1 MEENKRNQMA
11 LLLISRKIRITLSEP
26 NSEESMRISK
36 SMAKKTG
43 IGYLEIHRFHNAVL
57 NNNVANSFK
66 PERANQIS
74 LAMIKE
80 VIRSS
85 GDLPNQKMRGQLSE
99 FANDLGVS
107 FNDVLEFIREIYTE
121 IVNEALRPQSQA

>member
-1 MEENKRNQMA
+1 
-11 LLLISRKIRITLSEP
+11 
-26 NSEESMRISK
+26 
-36 SMAKKTG
+36 MAKKTG